1 MSRLAVVDEADHVV
15 GEADYDQVHFDGLL
29 HRFVSVFVLSNNN
42 QKGQERLLLQK
53 RSNSKH
59 HGSLLSES
67 VSAHVLLGEQYHQTA
82 QRRLVQEL
90 GLTSGNLREIT
101 KIRVNTYD
109 EKWTNNAFVKI
120 YEFITL
126 QKPRINTDEIQDAFF
141 LPLSKIRPIFDNN
154 SELFVPGFI
163 ENFEA
168 FLRCRT
174 DIIDKMFEIPIP
186 KT

>member
-15 GEADYDQVHFDGLL
+15 GEADYDQVHFNGLL

-59 HGSLLSES
+59 HGGLLSES
-67 VSAHVLLGEQYHQTA
+67 ASAHVLLGEQYHQTA
-82 QRRLVQEL
+82 QRRLVKEL

-126 QKPRINTDEIQDAFF
+126 QQPRINTDEIQDAFF

-186 KT
+186 KA

>member
-15 GEADYDQVHFDGLL
+15 GEADYDQVHFNGLL

-42 QKGQERLLLQK
+42 QTGQERLLLQK

-59 HGSLLSES
+59 HGGLLSES

-82 QRRLVQEL
+82 QRRLVKEL

-126 QKPRINTDEIQDAFF
+126 QQPRINTDEIQDAFF

-168 FLRCRT
+168 FLRYRT
-174 DIIDKMFEIPIP
+174 DIIDKMFEIPLP
-186 KT
+186 KA